1 MDDDFKDVLS
11 IFSDEPEKTE
21 PPAAEEAKPA
31 EEKQPEAVPAAAP
44 GGLKKPVPG
53 KGFQRPMPGGKFARP
68 QAPGATG
75 KAPTPAAPAAAPAP
89 PPPSPALQPP
99 AAPFAAMPILP
110 TAPPAK
116 TGNPFNRF
124 LLILVVIFS
133 LISLLVSAAALSK
146 VSGMR
151 TEMKLLNEHMK
162 EVRISADR
170 AWQIKCGIFV
180 PVPNQRPQE
189 YMIRYE
195 EKNGQLFKKDMITRP
210 VE

>member
-1 MDDDFKDVLS
+1 MDDEFKEVLS
-11 IFSDEPEKTE
+11 IFSDEPEKAE
-21 PPAAEEAKPA
+21 QPAAEEAKPVE
-31 EEKQPEAVPAAAP
+31 EEKTEAAPAAT
-44 GGLKKPVPG
+44 GSFKKPASG
-53 KGFQRPMPGGKFARP
+53 KGFQRPTPGGKFARP
-68 QAPGATG
+68 QAPA
-75 KAPTPAAPAAAPAP
+75 APTAAQATPET
-89 PPPSPALQPP
+89 SPALQPP
-99 AAPFAAMPILP
+99 ATPVAAMPILP
-110 TAPPAK
+110 MSPPAK
-116 TGNPFNRF
+116 TGSPFNRF

-146 VSGMR
+146 VSAMR

-189 YMIRYE
+189 YMIKYE
-195 EKNGQLFKKDMITRP
+195 EKNGQLFKKEMITRP